1 MSSFPKVTVIAIGK
15 VKKGWVREGLEVY
28 RQRVPELA
36 VIELKDSHPD
46 KEGEQILSKLKPHD
60 QLIALTED
68 GKTVDSIAFAQWIAQ
83 AESNQLVFAIGS
95 AEGISPAV
103 KRAADHCL
111 SLSPMTFPHE
121 MARLLLFEQLYRAK
135 NILQGGSY
143 HK

>member
-28 RQRVPELA
+28 CQRVPELTM
-36 VIELKDSHPD
+36 IELKDSNPE
-46 KEGEQILSKLKPHD
+46 KEGEQILSRVKPND
-60 QLIALTED
+60 RLIALTED
-68 GKTVDSIAFAQWIAQ
+68 GTTFDSIAFADWIAQ
-83 AESNQLVFAIGS
+83 AESNRLVFAIGS

-103 KRAADHCL
+103 KRAADRCL

-121 MARLLLFEQLYRAK
+121 IARLLLFEQFYRAK